1 MERIIEPKAH
11 INGDIKLEG
20 DKSISHRAIMIGA
33 IAKGE
38 TRVENVLDCDDCN
51 FTKDAFSR
59 MGIKIGASA
68 GATIIKGKGLGGLKR
83 PDNPLYLGSSG
94 TSMRL
99 LAGILAGQRF
109 DVLLTGDAGLLKRPM
124 RRIIEPLK
132 SMGINIRAEDNE
144 HPPIFIKG
152 GRPLAI
158 RYSMPIPSAQVKSA
172 ILFAGLYANGVTT
185 VKERSQSRDHT
196 ERMLKFFGAD
206 IDVEGNTISVKGGRE
221 LTGRAFSIPADISS
235 AAFFIVGAAMLRGS
249 RITIRKVTINPTRAG
264 VVLILKKM
272 GVKIRI
278 TNKHDLFEPVGDI
291 AVEASRTR
299 GVTISSRLVPSII
312 DEIPIIAVLAA
323 VSKGRT
329 VINGIGELRVK
340 ETDRVE
346 SIISNLKRMG
356 SDIRVEGDTMVIKG
370 VERLKGAGL
379 KSFGD
384 HRTAMAMTIAAIA
397 AEGQSVL
404 DDDVC
409 VSKSFPRFFET
420 LNTLTV

>member
-1 MERIIEPKAH
+1 
-11 INGDIKLEG
+11 
-20 DKSISHRAIMIGA
+20 
-33 IAKGE
+33 
-38 TRVENVLDCDDCN
+38 
-51 FTKDAFSR
+51 
-59 MGIKIGASA
+59 
-68 GATIIKGKGLGGLKR
+68 
-83 PDNPLYLGSSG
+83 
-94 TSMRL
+94 
-99 LAGILAGQRF
+99 
-109 DVLLTGDAGLLKRPM
+109 
-124 RRIIEPLK
+124 
-132 SMGINIRAEDNE
+132 
-144 HPPIFIKG
+144 
-152 GRPLAI
+152 
-158 RYSMPIPSAQVKSA
+158 MPIPSAQVKSA

>member
-1 MERIIEPKAH
+1 MPC
-11 INGDIKLEG
+11 G
-20 DKSISHRAIMIGA
+20 
-33 IAKGE
+33 
-38 TRVENVLDCDDCN
+38 
-51 FTKDAFSR
+51 SR
-59 MGIKIGASA
+59 GQGGSVKPIDYEMPIASA
-68 GATIIKGKGLGGLKR
+68 L
-83 PDNPLYLGSSG
+83 
-94 TSMRL
+94 
-99 LAGILAGQRF
+99 
-109 DVLLTGDAGLLKRPM
+109 
-124 RRIIEPLK
+124 
-132 SMGINIRAEDNE
+132 
-144 HPPIFIKG
+144 
-152 GRPLAI
+152 
-158 RYSMPIPSAQVKSA
+158 VKSA
-172 ILFAGLYANGVTT
+172 ILLASLYAKGVTRI
-185 VKERSQSRDHT
+185 KEEFRSRDHT

>member
-132 SMGINIRAEDNE
+132 SMGK
-144 HPPIFIKG
+144 H
-152 GRPLAI
+152 
-158 RYSMPIPSAQVKSA
+158 
-172 ILFAGLYANGVTT
+172 
-185 VKERSQSRDHT
+185 
-196 ERMLKFFGAD
+196 
-206 IDVEGNTISVKGGRE
+206 
-221 LTGRAFSIPADISS
+221 TGR
-235 AAFFIVGAAMLRGS
+235 G
-249 RITIRKVTINPTRAG
+249 
-264 VVLILKKM
+264 
-272 GVKIRI
+272 
-278 TNKHDLFEPVGDI
+278 
-291 AVEASRTR
+291 
-299 GVTISSRLVPSII
+299 
-312 DEIPIIAVLAA
+312 
-323 VSKGRT
+323 
-329 VINGIGELRVK
+329 
-340 ETDRVE
+340 
-346 SIISNLKRMG
+346 
-356 SDIRVEGDTMVIKG
+356 
-370 VERLKGAGL
+370 
-379 KSFGD
+379 
-384 HRTAMAMTIAAIA
+384 
-397 AEGQSVL
+397 
-404 DDDVC
+404 
-409 VSKSFPRFFET
+409 
-420 LNTLTV
+420 